1 MPKPSQK
8 ETFVELNPGQLQ
20 GQPIIGHDG
29 EKIGTAENVYLD
41 NQTDRP
47 EWVEVK
53 TGLFGSKS
61 ALVPLANAEPDP
73 AGGIRVPYDKAR
85 IKSAPHHYAEQ
96 QLSADDEAELFRY
109 YEIPYAGRTVTADAG
124 AGFTEPAHA
133 ESADMS
139 ADVTGRAAD
148 FERGYDTGEPGTD
161 DAMTRSEE
169 RLNIGTQFVEAGR
182 ARLRKYLVTEQVHQ
196 TVPVTHEEVRVER
209 EPITDANRQA
219 AYRGADLSEA
229 EHEVVLTAERPVV
242 AKETVPVER
251 VRLDTE
257 QVTEEAHVSE
267 TLRREEIDTEGIDEA
282 RRRD

>member
-1 MPKPSQK
+1 MQ
-8 ETFVELNPGQLQ
+8 LNAGQLQ
-20 GQPIIGHDG
+20 GQPIIGREG

-53 TGLFGSKS
+53 TGWFGSQS
-61 ALVPLANAEPDP
+61 SLVPLANAEPDP
-73 AGGIRVPYDKAR
+73 AGGIRVPYEKAR
-85 IKSAPHHYAEQ
+85 IKSAPHHDPDRE
-96 QLSADDEAELFRY
+96 LSTNEEAELFRHY
-109 YEIPYAGRTVTADAG
+109 DIPYSGETATAETSG
-124 AGFTEPAHA
+124 GFA
-133 ESADMS
+133 ESAL
-139 ADVTGRAAD
+139 T
-148 FERGYDTGEPGTD
+148 EPGLAPGPEYDRGAEDRDLEAASPGSD

-219 AYRGADLSEA
+219 AYRGPELSEA

-251 VRLDTE
+251 VRLDTQ
-257 QVTEEAHVSE
+257 QVTEEAHVHE
-267 TLRREEIDTEGIDEA
+267 TLGREEIDTEGIDAE
-282 RRRD
+282 RIDEVRGRD

>member
-1 MPKPSQK
+1 M
-8 ETFVELNPGQLQ
+8 ELNPGQLQ

-41 NQTDRP
+41 NQTNRP

-53 TGLFGSKS
+53 TGWFGSKS
-61 ALVPLANAEPDP
+61 ALVPLSNAEPHA

-85 IKSAPHHYAEQ
+85 IKSAPHHDADRE
-96 QLSADDEAELFRY
+96 LSAEDEAELFRY
-109 YEIPYAGRTVTADAG
+109 YDIPYTGETVTADAG
-124 AGFTEPAHA
+124 AGFAETAPA
-133 ESADMS
+133 ESAGM
-139 ADVTGRAAD
+139 AAD
-148 FERGYDTGEPGTD
+148 IDRGYDRGAPGD

-169 RLNIGTQFVEAGR
+169 RLNVGTQFVEAGR

-209 EPITDANRQA
+209 EPITDANREA
-219 AYRGADLSEA
+219 AMRGPALSEA

-257 QVTEEAHVSE
+257 AVTEEAHVSE
-267 TLRREEIDTEGIDEA
+267 TLRREEIDSEGIDEA
-282 RRRD
+282 RRRRD

>member
-1 MPKPSQK
+1 M
-8 ETFVELNPGQLQ
+8 ELNPGQLQ
-20 GQPIIGHDG
+20 GQPIIGQDG

-53 TGLFGSKS
+53 TGLFGSRS
-61 ALVPLANAEPDP
+61 ALVPLADAEPDP

-85 IKSAPHHYAEQ
+85 IKNAPHHDADQ
-96 QLSADDEAELFRY
+96 QLSGDEEAELFRY
-109 YEIPYAGRTVTADAG
+109 YDIPYTGQTVTADTG
-124 AGFTEPAHA
+124 GGFAEPAQA
-133 ESADMS
+133 GS
-139 ADVTGRAAD
+139 ADVEPTPWPLHFD
-148 FERGYDTGEPGTD
+148 RGHDTGAPGSD

-209 EPITDANRQA
+209 EPITDANRGA
-219 AYRGADLSEA
+219 AFRGPELSEA

-251 VRLDTE
+251 VRLDTR

-267 TLRREEIDTEGIDEA
+267 TLRREEIDTGGIDEA
-282 RRRD
+282 RRHD